1 MLQNDDGFNL
11 CRQLRAT
18 SPMPVIML
26 TGTADPTDRVVGL
39 GIVADAGLRRASPT
53 RLDARSADVDEICV
67 RVCRRLAARFS
78 YVIIGMLAHV
88 SSRKSRTGGREM
100 EVG

>member
-1 MLQNDDGFNL
+1 MMSFY
-11 CRQLRAT
+11 
-18 SPMPVIML
+18 
-26 TGTADPTDRVVGL
+26 
-39 GIVADAGLRRASPT
+39 
-53 RLDARSADVDEICV
+53 V